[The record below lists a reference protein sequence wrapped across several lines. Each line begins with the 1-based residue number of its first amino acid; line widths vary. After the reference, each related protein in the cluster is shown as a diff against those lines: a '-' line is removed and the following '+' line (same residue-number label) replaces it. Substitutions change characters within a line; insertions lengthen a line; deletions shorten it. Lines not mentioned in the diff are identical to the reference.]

1 MIEIKNLTKIYPGGI
16 VGVRDVNLNIQAGVF
31 GLLGPNGSGK
41 TTLMRI
47 MATLLEPTEGTITI
61 DGCDVRR
68 DRPQIRRLLGYLP
81 QDFGLYP
88 HLTAFEM
95 LDYLALLCDIKDAA
109 QRKRVIDD
117 ALERVHL
124 TEVRDRKVGTFSG
137 GMKQRVGIA
146 QAILNAPRLLIVD
159 EPTAGLDPEER
170 VRVRSLL
177 SELGEGRV
185 IILSTHIVEDVL
197 AVADSLAIMHRGQV
211 SFSGT
216 ATELL
221 EQVAGRVWQLELE
234 RKELAE
240 IKEQYHITSVLRA
253 RDNMQVRLIADGI
266 EHPHAVAVEPTFEDA
281 YIWLMGQ

>member
-1 MIEIKNLTKIYPGGI
+1 
-16 VGVRDVNLNIQAGVF
+16 
-31 GLLGPNGSGK
+31 
-41 TTLMRI
+41 
-47 MATLLEPTEGTITI
+47 
-61 DGCDVRR
+61 
-68 DRPQIRRLLGYLP
+68 
-81 QDFGLYP
+81 
-88 HLTAFEM
+88 M

-109 QRKRVIDD
+109 QRKRIIDD
-117 ALERVHL
+117 VLERVHL

-253 RDNMQVRLIADGI
+253 RDRMQVRLIADGI
-266 EHPHAVAVEPTFEDA
+266 AHPRAVAVEPTFEDA